1 MSVKVKN
8 IEENV
13 VELEFSIDQK
23 TFQDGIM
30 KSYRKNVKKINI
42 PGFRKGK
49 APKFIIEKM
58 YGPEVFYDDAINF
71 VFPDAYDAAVK
82 EAGITPVDRPEVD
95 VKELGQDTDLV
106 LVAKVT
112 VKPEVSIENYKGIE
126 IPKIEY
132 NVTDEDVDKEI
143 SSMAERNSR
152 LVTVEDR
159 AAKLGDTAVID
170 YEGFADGVAFEGGKG
185 ENHNLELGSGQFIP
199 GFEDQIVGKKVG
211 EEFDVNV
218 TFPTEYHAEELKGK
232 DAVFK
237 VKLNELKEKILPE
250 IDDEFAK
257 DVSEFDTLEEL
268 KADSKKK
275 LEEAAAEKAK
285 SEKETAIL
293 DFLSENLKANI
304 PEVMVE
310 TQIDSMIQDF
320 QMRLSSQGMDIN
332 TYMSYLGLDEKTMRD
347 SLREQADRRVK
358 TTLAM
363 EKVKELEKIEVTD
376 DDAEAEIQKMAAQYK
391 MEVDKIKSFIKV
403 EDVKEDL
410 SMRKTMEFL
419 VENAKEKKATAKKST
434 AKKAAEKTE
443 EEATPKKT
451 TAKKTTTSTAKKTT
465 TTKKTTTAKKETDEK
480 AAEKKPAAKKTT
492 TKKTAEKKEEK

>member
-1 MSVKVKN
+1 MAVKVTN

-13 VELEFSIDQK
+13 VELEFTIDQK
-23 TFQDGIM
+23 TFQDGVM

-49 APKFIIEKM
+49 APKMIIDKM

-71 VFPDAYDAAVK
+71 VFPESYDAAVK
-82 EAGITPVDRPEVD
+82 EAGISPVDRPEVD
-95 VKELGQDTDLV
+95 VKEIGEDVDLV

-112 VKPEVSIENYKGIE
+112 VKPEVTIENYKGIE

-132 NVTDEDVDKEI
+132 TVTDEDVEKEI

-159 AAKLGDTAVID
+159 EAKLGDTAVID
-170 YEGFADGVAFEGGKG
+170 YEGFVGDVAFEGGKG

-211 EEFDVNV
+211 EVFDVNV
-218 TFPTEYHAEELKGK
+218 TFPEEYHAEDLKGK
-232 DAVFK
+232 EAVFK
-237 VKLNELKEKILPE
+237 VKLNELKEKVLPE

-257 DVSEFDTLEEL
+257 DVSEFDTLAEL

-275 LEEAAAEKAK
+275 LEEAAADKAK
-285 SEKETAIL
+285 NEKETAVL

-310 TQIDSMIQDF
+310 SQIDGMIQDF
-320 QMRLSSQGMDIN
+320 QMRISSQGMDIN
-332 TYMSYLGLDEKTMRD
+332 TYMTYLGLDEKTMRD
-347 SLREQADRRVK
+347 SFREQADRRVK

-363 EKVKELEKIEVTD
+363 EKIKELENIQVTD
-376 DDAEAEIQKMAAQYK
+376 EDAEAEFQKMADQYK
-391 MEVDKIKSFIKV
+391 MEVEKIKSFVQV
-403 EDVKEDL
+403 EELKEDL
-410 SMRKTMEFL
+410 AMKKTMEFL

-434 AKKAAEKTE
+434 AKKTE
-443 EEATPKKT
+443 EKAEEKEAAPKKT
-451 TAKKTTTSTAKKTT
+451 AAKKSTT
-465 TTKKTTTAKKETDEK
+465 TTKKTTTAKKETADKKEEAAPKKTTAKKTTTTKK
-480 AAEKKPAAKKTT
+480 AAEKK
-492 TKKTAEKKEEK
+492 ED